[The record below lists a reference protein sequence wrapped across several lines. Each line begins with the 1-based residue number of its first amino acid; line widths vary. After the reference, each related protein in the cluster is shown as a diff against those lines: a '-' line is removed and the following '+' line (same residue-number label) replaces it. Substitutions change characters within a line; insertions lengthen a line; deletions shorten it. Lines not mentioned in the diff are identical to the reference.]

1 MSKETRAKDPN
12 ALPVGKFFAWKSRD
26 VSLSAINAI
35 ILGYMTLFRTDYLG
49 MNAAVVGT
57 LMMVSKVFD
66 GISDLFIGFI
76 IDNTHTRF
84 GKARPYEFAIIAEW
98 ICTVLLFSGSAEWSG
113 TVKVI
118 WVFCMCGLFNKVALK
133 RLVWH

>member
-1 MSKETRAKDPN
+1 MKQLQGSIRFIPRRFEKKMSKETRAKDPN

-35 ILGYMTLFRTDYLG
+35 ILGYMTLFCTDYLG

-84 GKARPYEFAIIAEW
+84 GKARPYD
-98 ICTVLLFSGSAEWSG
+98 LRSLPNGSAPFS
-113 TVKVI
+113 
-118 WVFCMCGLFNKVALK
+118 CSAD
-133 RLVWH
+133 RLNGPAP